1 MKNRETTNQKYIIIF
16 IKIKKE
22 HKNYTKENQDTK
34 GKAKRKTK
42 DKEGKWSKEPIG
54 KQGLKWQ

>member
-1 MKNRETTNQKYIIIF
+1 MKNRVTTNQKYIIIF

-42 DKEGKWSKEPIG
+42 DKEEIYSQLENKV
-54 KQGLKWQ
+54 